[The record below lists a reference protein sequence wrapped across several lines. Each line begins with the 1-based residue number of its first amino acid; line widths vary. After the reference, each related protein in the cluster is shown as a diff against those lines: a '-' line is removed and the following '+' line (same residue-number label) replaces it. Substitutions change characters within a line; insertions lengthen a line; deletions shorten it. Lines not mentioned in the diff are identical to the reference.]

1 MPKSDNKRKKS
12 GQKKRSAERT
22 YFQLSTFNRD
32 KIKTII
38 DAITMAELAVELKLH
53 SGDCSYNDIG
63 CVRDVM
69 DAAQIALLNRKCF
82 TQEQVNEFVPLF
94 VKGTESIYSICRRAQ
109 DRNSDRLVGT
119 AEEIEAIR
127 DHFIP
132 AAALVRESFEVCPRT
147 MLHEWELML
156 KLHIKATDKPFV
168 ELSRAQ
174 VRKEIQS
181 MVGNAGYYIQRRYGN
196 A

>member
-1 MPKSDNKRKKS
+1 MPVSKNKRKKS
-12 GQKKRSAERT
+12 GTKKPSAERT
-22 YFQLSTFNRD
+22 YFTVSTFNKER
-32 KIKTII
+32 IGTIVN
-38 DAITMAELAVELKLH
+38 AITMAELAVEMKLH
-53 SGDCSYNDIG
+53 KGECSVSDIG
-63 CVRDVM
+63 AVRDVM

-94 VKGTESIYSICRRAQ
+94 IKGTEAVYAIWHRAGE
-109 DRNSDRLVGT
+109 RKSDKLIGT

-127 DHFIP
+127 DYFIP
-132 AAALVRESFEVCPRT
+132 AAQLVKESFETCPRT

-156 KLHIKATDKPFV
+156 KLHVRATDKPFV
-168 ELSRAQ
+168 VLSRAE

-181 MVGNAGYYIQRRYGN
+181 MVGNAGHYIKKRYKN